1 MAEKHNNTL
10 LVDDY
15 NSNNSDSDS
24 SSSDSSDSDAIDERL
39 KAIVQKR
46 LKEKGDYLKSA
57 KVKKIQRVFRQF
69 QEKVK
74 EQSKSNEES
83 KSQSESKVV
92 KKNCQRDPKSQSEED
107 KKYCQRDQSPEPLFP
122 EDLRYKL
129 IHNRNKAKKE

>member
-1 MAEKHNNTL
+1 MAEKHNDTL
-10 LVDDY
+10 LVDYY
-15 NSNNSDSDS
+15 NSNDSDSDS

-107 KKYCQRDQSPEPLFP
+107 KK
-122 EDLRYKL
+122 KL
-129 IHNRNKAKKE
+129 PKRSKPRTPFS